1 MDDLMLSADRIAAA
15 RTSLSIDDMV
25 TVSGIC
31 NRMVRILG
39 ILDRDGL
46 KQDLAIV
53 HAHKPMDLDALA
65 EADDQLFI
73 EELLR
78 ITDATERD
86 TQTIR
91 ENFAPHFTRSA
102 AVA

>member
-1 MDDLMLSADRIAAA
+1 MDDVMLSADRIAAV
-15 RTSLSIDDMV
+15 RNSLSADEMV

-31 NRMVRILG
+31 NRMARILG
-39 ILDRDGL
+39 MLDREGL

-53 HAHKPMDLDALA
+53 HAHTPIDFDALA

-73 EELLR
+73 AELVR
-78 ITDATERD
+78 ITDATCHR
-86 TQTIR
+86 THTVR
-91 ENFAPHFTRSA
+91 ENFIPHFCRAA